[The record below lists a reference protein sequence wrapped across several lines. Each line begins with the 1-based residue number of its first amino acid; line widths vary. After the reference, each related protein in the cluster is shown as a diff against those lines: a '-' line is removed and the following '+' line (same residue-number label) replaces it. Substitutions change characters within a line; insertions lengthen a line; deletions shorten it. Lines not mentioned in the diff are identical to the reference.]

1 MASPERPPRRSP
13 PRAPGHRRVAVT
25 GIGVVTPLGTG
36 REQLWRALL
45 AGESGISPV
54 TSFDTSRF
62 KVHLGAEVRGFDPGP
77 WLQRLDASDVG
88 RASQMAIAAARLAL
102 ADAGLDAYALDPER
116 SGVAMGTT
124 SGEPVEIEIFNDALR
139 AGGSES
145 LDGAL
150 ATRYPC
156 HRIPGQIAA
165 ELGLAGPN
173 VMLPNACAA
182 GNYAVA

>member
-77 WLQRLDASDVG
+77 WLQRLDATDVG

-102 ADAGLDAYALDPER
+102 VDAGLDAESIRPGGTLDPER
-116 SGVAMGTT
+116 IGVAMGTT
-124 SGEPVEIEIFNDALR
+124 SGEPLEIELFTNALR
-139 AGGSES
+139 AGG
-145 LDGAL
+145 G
-150 ATRYPC
+150 
-156 HRIPGQIAA
+156 
-165 ELGLAGPN
+165 
-173 VMLPNACAA
+173 
-182 GNYAVA
+182 